1 MNRCSQCGKNFPT
14 ERFLNLHIEE
24 NHDALVA
31 TRRERGEKTVRCYPF
46 LFLPLLYV
54 RCSDANGII
63 CSMHAS
69 SKAANGYALRLKNAE
84 CI

>member
-31 TRRERGEKTVRCYPF
+31 TRRERGEKTVRYYPF
-46 LFLPLLYV
+46 LFPP
-54 RCSDANGII
+54 S
-63 CSMHAS
+63 
-69 SKAANGYALRLKNAE
+69 LRP
-84 CI
+84 IYQS